1 MPKAAIFFAII
12 LLSSAFSNSYGFT
25 SGDLVEE
32 NFVQKKYD
40 TFFDSG
46 IVDVSS
52 DFFTK
57 NNYKRYVIFGAGTND
72 FDFLKKNSLY
82 GMESER
88 GFFHVAVL
96 DENSVSNLIS
106 RGYYVIEDFQL
117 DFHSQEDIPD
127 ASRIGE
133 ITGSNFAETKYNVT
147 GNGIRIAIVDTG
159 VDFSNPDIQE
169 SLARDKFNHPI
180 MIDPDGQGII
190 LTNATFFAF
199 VDNDNIIRNYSKPLP
214 EGITSG
220 VYQNKEGI
228 FLNILQGG
236 EGTQV
241 PIYNSFFPQAG
252 SSIIFNG
259 TLTND
264 MKIGDNNRD
273 YIKSKSGIYHLG
285 IMYQGSFS
293 GQVRIQVVPVLFV
306 DSNVAGVYDTIIPD
320 LSTSWEDYTRF
331 SLEPGEEVNYDFDFT
346 DEKPIVLGS
355 GNEFLIYDSNEDGK
369 IDFSAGTIGARVLD
383 VHGVIQNKTVTID
396 DNLNAINGTLLP
408 PLDPNGEFFGV
419 MTDFMGHGTA
429 SAASITSKGIQEYDI
444 YNNTQKFVIKG
455 VAPDAKIVPI
465 KALWFGDTVYAW
477 LWAAGFENEENNW
490 KFNGQTNVDIIS
502 NSWGISNFPILK
514 SAPGMDVLSLIQSIL
529 VTPKS
534 LDDDYPGITI
544 VSSAGNSGP
553 GYGTI
558 GMPNASPFGISVG
571 ATTNNVFVGYG
582 PFENQPRFGNTTTHY
597 NHVVD
602 FSSRG
607 PGIIG
612 DPKPD
617 IMSIGAHGFTPSSM
631 LKLEKN
637 SKLESFSLFGGTSMA
652 APIVSGSAAVLMEG
666 LNKQSKDY
674 DPFTIKNILMST
686 ATDLQNDPYT
696 QGSGLVN
703 VNSALEFVN
712 GDNEIFIVYN
722 DASYNN
728 IKNILDPVVES
739 INSTSIGFENFKIP
753 TKSMP
758 MTSWFGGQ
766 LLPGEKS
773 STNFTIEN
781 PTDTQIEIKIKSQ
794 EISLIKKNMFEGN
807 TKVHQLDANY
817 LKDPELKNKTAFIPN
832 YLELSDVK
840 SHKDLG
846 DFFDKANPIPN
857 DASLLI
863 LNVNFPFST
872 FMNKTDDVYANDM
885 RISSLYL
892 YDWIDRNNNTKVTS
906 DELSLISRAGSW
918 GTVQELRITEPN
930 EKFEGTPLVGVY
942 PVPTRY
948 SYWLGDT
955 RQNSTSM
962 DYTLSA
968 SYYQKQSWSVMWPES
983 STITVPP
990 QDTANVKVNL
1000 VLPNDIQTGVYQG
1013 FLTFEG
1019 DKHTVNAPV
1028 SFAVKQPID
1037 KKDTPVLIQG
1047 HQSDDILYGN
1057 GYVKGAFDMANRYMA
1072 GDWRQYYFDIQDES
1086 INSAAIELSWDTDD
1100 TNLSVFVM
1108 NPKGEI
1114 IQTNMPSGIFGHFL
1128 GWVSLDWLGGSLFS
1142 QGGGFYPVKNKD
1154 DTSTVIYVPINQT
1167 GTYSILAHSTLFGG
1181 NSTTEPITLAAKFST
1196 ISADVQTELNELNQT
1211 KIQPELIILNKTKS
1225 TPEVIEDVISNDS
1238 AILTEQPELKV
1249 NEISD
1254 EVSFPIELVV
1264 GIGIGIAIGLSF
1276 VFITKRNSD
1285 K

>member
-1 MPKAAIFFAII
+1 
-12 LLSSAFSNSYGFT
+12 
-25 SGDLVEE
+25 
-32 NFVQKKYD
+32 
-40 TFFDSG
+40 
-46 IVDVSS
+46 
-52 DFFTK
+52 
-57 NNYKRYVIFGAGTND
+57 
-72 FDFLKKNSLY
+72 
-82 GMESER
+82 
-88 GFFHVAVL
+88 
-96 DENSVSNLIS
+96 
-106 RGYYVIEDFQL
+106 
-117 DFHSQEDIPD
+117 
-127 ASRIGE
+127 
-133 ITGSNFAETKYNVT
+133 
-147 GNGIRIAIVDTG
+147 
-159 VDFSNPDIQE
+159 
-169 SLARDKFNHPI
+169 
-180 MIDPDGQGII
+180 
-190 LTNATFFAF
+190 
-199 VDNDNIIRNYSKPLP
+199 
-214 EGITSG
+214 
-220 VYQNKEGI
+220 
-228 FLNILQGG
+228 
-236 EGTQV
+236 
-241 PIYNSFFPQAG
+241 
-252 SSIIFNG
+252 
-259 TLTND
+259 
-264 MKIGDNNRD
+264 
-273 YIKSKSGIYHLG
+273 
-285 IMYQGSFS
+285 
-293 GQVRIQVVPVLFV
+293 
-306 DSNVAGVYDTIIPD
+306 
-320 LSTSWEDYTRF
+320 
-331 SLEPGEEVNYDFDFT
+331 
-346 DEKPIVLGS
+346 
-355 GNEFLIYDSNEDGK
+355 
-369 IDFSAGTIGARVLD
+369 
-383 VHGVIQNKTVTID
+383 
-396 DNLNAINGTLLP
+396 
-408 PLDPNGEFFGV
+408 
-419 MTDFMGHGTA
+419 
-429 SAASITSKGIQEYDI
+429 
-444 YNNTQKFVIKG
+444 
-455 VAPDAKIVPI
+455 
-465 KALWFGDTVYAW
+465 
-477 LWAAGFENEENNW
+477 
-490 KFNGQTNVDIIS
+490 
-502 NSWGISNFPILK
+502 
-514 SAPGMDVLSLIQSIL
+514 MDVLSLIQSIL

-703 VNSALEFVN
+703 VDSALEFVN

-722 DASYNN
+722 DASYSN

-739 INSTSIGFENFKIP
+739 INSTAIGFENFKIP
-753 TKSMP
+753 SKPMP
-758 MTSWFGGQ
+758 ITSWFGGQ

-794 EISLIKKNMFEGN
+794 EISLIKKNQFEGN
-807 TKVHQLDANY
+807 TKVRQLDANY
-817 LKDPELKNKTAFIPN
+817 LKDPDLKNKTAFIPN

-840 SHKDLG
+840 LHDDLG
-846 DFFDKANPIPN
+846 DFFDKTNPIPN

-885 RISSLYL
+885 KISSLYL
-892 YDWIDRNNNTKVTS
+892 YDWVDQNNNTKVTS

-968 SYYQKQSWSVMWPES
+968 SYYQKQNWSVMWPES

-1028 SFAVKQPID
+1028 SFAVKKPID
-1037 KKDTPVLIQG
+1037 KKDTPILIQG
-1047 HQSDDILYGN
+1047 HQSNDILHGN

-1086 INSAAIELSWDTDD
+1086 INSAAIELSWVTDD

-1196 ISADVQTELNELNQT
+1196 ISADVQSELNELNQT
-1211 KIQPELIILNKTKS
+1211 KIQPESIILNKTKS
-1225 TPEVIEDVISNDS
+1225 APEVIEDTISNDS
-1238 AILTEQPELKV
+1238 AILAEQAEFK
-1249 NEISD
+1249 EDIISE
-1254 EVSFPIELVV
+1254 EVSFPVELVV

-1276 VFITKRNSD
+1276 VFITRRNSD